1 MKSEDV
7 DAVAEAVC
15 KKLDLHRQEF
25 WVEPETHYNQHKE
38 IAQLLSDYKEVKNLF
53 WKAFLGF
60 AIVGAAAAALLG
72 FSIINLSKY
81 IPK

>member
-1 MKSEDV
+1 MDTQDIDK
-7 DAVAEAVC
+7 VAEAVC
-15 KKLDLHRQEF
+15 KKLDTHRQEF
-25 WVEPETHYNQHKE
+25 WVEPEIHYNQHKE
-38 IAQLLSDYKEVKNLF
+38 IAQLLSDYREVKSLF

-60 AIVGAAAAALLG
+60 AIIGSATAAILG